1 MASFARNLAK
11 DKLRKGILLKFQ
23 IDLQFTEPWKY

>member
-11 DKLRKGILLKFQ
+11 DKLSKGTLLKFQ
-23 IDLQFTEPWKY
+23 IGLQFSEPWKY